1 MMVWMRGDKMRK
13 SFCKVTLC
21 LFMLL
26 TLMVSTVAA
35 ASLEERKQELRQKT
49 SVTLDKLYQQQP
61 SARQAIENSAGYAV
75 FNNTGF
81 KLGIFG
87 SSHGRGMAVNNQ
99 SGQEA
104 FMRMNEFQAGLGLG
118 IKEYA
123 LIFVFDNQATWNSF
137 VDKGWEFGAQATAAA
152 NDGVNGDS
160 MQGAVSVTSGIWMY
174 QMTTK
179 GLAMELAVKG
189 TRYYKDSD
197 FK

>member
-1 MMVWMRGDKMRK
+1 MKKDFW
-13 SFCKVTLC
+13 KVTLC

-26 TLMVSTVAA
+26 TMVVSTAAA
-35 ASLEERKQELRQKT
+35 ASLEDRKQELRQKT
-49 SVTLDKLYQQQP
+49 AVTLERLYQEQP
-61 SARQAIENSAGYAV
+61 SAKNAIENSAGYAV

-87 SSHGRGMAVNNQ
+87 SSHGRGMAVNNE
-99 SGQEA
+99 SGREA
-104 FMRMNEFQAGLGLG
+104 FMRMSEFQAGLGLG

-123 LIFVFDNQATWNSF
+123 LIFVFDNQHAWNSF
-137 VDKGWEFGAQATAAA
+137 VDQGWEFGAQATAAA

-179 GLAMELAVKG
+179 GLAVELAVKG

-197 FK
+197 FN

>member
-1 MMVWMRGDKMRK
+1 MKK
-13 SFCKVTLC
+13 SFLQVTLC
-21 LFMLL
+21 LFILL
-26 TLMVSTVAA
+26 TVMVSTVAA

-61 SARQAIENSAGYAV
+61 SARQAIAHSAGYAV

-99 SGQEA
+99 SGREA
-104 FMRMNEFQAGLGLG
+104 FMKMNEFQAGLGLG

-123 LIFVFDNQATWNSF
+123 LIFVFDNQDAWNSF
-137 VDKGWEFGAQATAAA
+137 VNKGWEFGAQATAAA

-160 MQGAVSVTSGIWMY
+160 MQGAVSITSGIWMY